1 MKDIAVGGVMKDR
14 ESYVKKP
21 ATIKHFFRENVKE
34 KTEKTEEKPAPSV
47 KKSDEKAMNNENTT
61 TVEPIRNGSV
71 VREVCLYDK
80 NGFCSFHQMTGIRFE
95 VTEQKWKD
103 RGGGKGFG
111 FVRKK
116 VKKYRCR
123 RLNTGLDASSIST
136 RDDAQSKPGVLAMPN
151 IEGNQ

>member
-1 MKDIAVGGVMKDR
+1 MKDR
-14 ESYVKKP
+14 ESSVRKS
-21 ATIKHFFRENVKE
+21 ATIKDFFRKNMKE

-47 KKSDEKAMNNENTT
+47 KKSDEKAVNNEDTT

-123 RLNTGLDASSIST
+123 RLNTGPDASSIST
-136 RDDAQSKPGVLAMPN
+136 SDDALSKPGDLAMTN
-151 IEGNQ
+151 IEKISD